1 MIGFSFF
8 LTGEEEE
15 DQVESIQDAFVRSM
29 TLDFELP
36 SNFLHPE
43 RYPNVD
49 LADALF
55 SRVPSVVSSALF
67 DAMPESIP
75 IDPQMPFI
83 FLRQSRLP
91 EFVVAWFMAF
101 LPKKRVG
108 RMNRFFSSMNA
119 IEQYREF
126 VFFPPTDPNLYD
138 PIVAAGGRFGLR
150 GTTAILPRVQFSSK
164 QNARQI
170 TAGAN
175 FSWGLDYTSDGDQ
188 IIAGMWYRYGDAIMV
203 NAGARFSDLQIILS
217 YDLNASG
224 LTPASN
230 GYGATEI
237 SIIYLGKRK
246 DRRLDCPNNF

>member
-83 FLRQSRLP
+83 FLCQSRLP

-138 PIVAAGGRFGLR
+138 PIVAAGGALAPALLAEHGQEEE
-150 GTTAILPRVQFSSK
+150 GVSDTEKTTDIEKTSK
-164 QNARQI
+164 ES
-170 TAGAN
+170 GEE
-175 FSWGLDYTSDGDQ
+175 
-188 IIAGMWYRYGDAIMV
+188 
-203 NAGARFSDLQIILS
+203 
-217 YDLNASG
+217 DLNRG
-224 LTPASN
+224 FVEEDQDKEENL
-230 GYGATEI
+230 
-237 SIIYLGKRK
+237 
-246 DRRLDCPNNF
+246 

>member
-75 IDPQMPFI
+75 IDPQMPYI

-138 PIVAAGGRFGLR
+138 PIVAAGGALAPALLAEHGAEEE
-150 GTTAILPRVQFSSK
+150 GASDTEKTTDIEKTIKES
-164 QNARQI
+164 
-170 TAGAN
+170 GEE
-175 FSWGLDYTSDGDQ
+175 
-188 IIAGMWYRYGDAIMV
+188 
-203 NAGARFSDLQIILS
+203 
-217 YDLNASG
+217 DLNRG
-224 LTPASN
+224 FVEEDQDKEEN
-230 GYGATEI
+230 I
-237 SIIYLGKRK
+237 
-246 DRRLDCPNNF
+246 